1 MPHDVIFY
9 ARNPIDAM
17 RFLFPQ
23 QQPNGSFFL
32 KDGTL
37 TAQFCPPTMRHDRN
51 FSSSH
56 SQPHKG
62 NQKPKGNTEGTVIRI
77 VRVVIQGRLSP

>member
-9 ARNPIDAM
+9 ARNPIEAM

-32 KDGTL
+32 KDGT
-37 TAQFCPPTMRHDRN
+37 
-51 FSSSH
+51 
-56 SQPHKG
+56 
-62 NQKPKGNTEGTVIRI
+62 
-77 VRVVIQGRLSP
+77 